1 MVLIIQKLLI
11 YEIYE
16 YQKLTVTTL
25 NSKLNQK
32 DVLINGVI
40 GLYS

>member
-1 MVLIIQKLLI
+1 MKLMNI
-11 YEIYE
+11 
-16 YQKLTVTTL
+16 KKVSVTML